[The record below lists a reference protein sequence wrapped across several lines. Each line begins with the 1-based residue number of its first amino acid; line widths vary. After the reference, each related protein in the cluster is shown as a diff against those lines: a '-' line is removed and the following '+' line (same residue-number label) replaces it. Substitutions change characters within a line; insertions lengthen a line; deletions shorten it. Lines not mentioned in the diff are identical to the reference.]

1 MEMIIPGVYT
11 FTGLMVGRVYL
22 LEDPDGLTI
31 IDAGLGFAAARILKQ
46 LRQKGH
52 SPQDVKRLLVTHA
65 HPDHIGGLRAL
76 QQATGAAVIAS
87 AAEQPYLEGKKP
99 MPRAPKS
106 DLIGISRLMYG
117 QATLVDQPVPVN
129 RTLQDGEMMAEV
141 LDGLQAVYTPGHS
154 PGHTSYWHP
163 EKGILFSG
171 DVIMRMTGNL
181 SLPIAAFTPSMDENK
196 RSIRRVIALEP
207 RIVCFGH
214 GQPMRED
221 TTATIRRF
229 AQKVGAI

>member
-87 AAEQPYLEGKKP
+87 AVEQPYIEGTKP
-99 MPRAPKS
+99 VPRAPKS
-106 DLIGISRLMYG
+106 DLTGGSRLMYG

-141 LDGLQAVYTPGHS
+141 LDGLQVIYTPGHS

-181 SLPIAAFTPSMDENK
+181 SLPFAAFTPSMDENK
-196 RSIRRVIALEP
+196 RSIRRVIALKP

-214 GQPMRED
+214 GQPMREN
-221 TTATIRRF
+221 TTATIRQF